1 VLIEVISE
9 LYSKHQVLESSD
21 ENIGFLSTYPPRECG
36 IATFTKDLIDSIDL
50 LNEFSPAP
58 VISVNEIGR
67 TYDCGAEVKLQIRQ
81 HIEEDYIQAAKCIN
95 SSRIKAISLQHE
107 FGIFGGEWGKYILSF
122 LENVNKPVITT
133 LHTVQPDF
141 EPKAREVLREILH
154 HSKAIVVMAE
164 VAKNILKEYDVT
176 EEKINVVQHGCPDIP
191 FSSSDSIKPSLG
203 LEGRIVLSTFG
214 LINRGKGIEYAI
226 RALPS
231 LVEKHPNILYLIIG
245 ATHPGVRR
253 IEGES
258 YRMEL
263 IRLVK
268 QLGLE
273 NHVRFHNRYMTK
285 RELMK
290 YLQATDIYITPY
302 LGPNQISSGTLVYAL
317 GSGRAVVST
326 PYLHAKEVL
335 SDGRGMFCE
344 FRDPDSIASEV
355 GKLLDN
361 EGLRRDMEKKAYE
374 YSRGFVWP
382 KVAREYADIFE
393 QAIHDQGE
401 LMCVSPTYQTR
412 LS

>member
-1 VLIEVISE
+1 
-9 LYSKHQVLESSD
+9 
-21 ENIGFLSTYPPRECG
+21 
-36 IATFTKDLIDSIDL
+36 
-50 LNEFSPAP
+50 
-58 VISVNEIGR
+58 
-67 TYDCGAEVKLQIRQ
+67 
-81 HIEEDYIQAAKCIN
+81 
-95 SSRIKAISLQHE
+95 
-107 FGIFGGEWGKYILSF
+107 
-122 LENVNKPVITT
+122 
-133 LHTVQPDF
+133 
-141 EPKAREVLREILH
+141 
-154 HSKAIVVMAE
+154 
-164 VAKNILKEYDVT
+164 
-176 EEKINVVQHGCPDIP
+176 
-191 FSSSDSIKPSLG
+191 

-326 PYLHAKEVL
+326 PYL
-335 SDGRGMFCE
+335 MFCE